1 MNSNTTHSF
10 TLLVLFFLFFSCTS
24 TSKKSAQYASE
35 TLKIEQI
42 NPNVFMHVSY
52 LQTNDFG
59 NVPCNG
65 MIYFNKDE
73 AIVFDTP
80 TNDTVSKEL
89 INWIENE
96 QKKTLKAVV
105 ITHFHV
111 DCLGGL
117 QEFHNND
124 TPSYASNATL
134 HLIKQDAEKEV
145 PTHSFKTV
153 KELTIGEETVIL
165 KFFGEGHTSD
175 NIIGYI
181 PNEKTLYGG
190 CLIKSL
196 KAGKGNLEDANI
208 SQWSKTV
215 ESIKKEIPELKIV
228 IPGHGKYG
236 NTELLDYTIQLFK

>member
-1 MNSNTTHSF
+1 MKPYHIV
-10 TLLVLFFLFFSCTS
+10 LILVLFFSCKPA
-24 TSKKSAQYASE
+24 KKADVGYASE

-42 NPNVFMHVSY
+42 SPNVFMHISY

-65 MIYFNKDE
+65 MVYFNNDE

-80 TNDTVSKEL
+80 TNDAVSKEL

-96 QKKTLKAVV
+96 QKKTIKAVV
-105 ITHFHV
+105 VTHFHT

-117 QEFHNND
+117 QAFHNND
-124 TPSYASNATL
+124 TSSYASNATINL
-134 HLIKQDAEKEV
+134 VQQDAKKV
-145 PTHSFKTV
+145 IPKHSFNESTK
-153 KELTIGEETVIL
+153 LTIGKETVLL

-175 NIIGYI
+175 NIVGYI
-181 PNEKTLYGG
+181 PNEKALFGG

-196 KAGKGNLEDANI
+196 KAGKGHLEDANI
-208 SQWSKTV
+208 KEWSTTV
-215 ESIKKEIPELKIV
+215 EKIQKEIPELAIV

-236 NTELLDYTIQLFK
+236 NDELLAYTIQLFKQ

>member
-1 MNSNTTHSF
+1 MKPYHIV
-10 TLLVLFFLFFSCTS
+10 LILVLFFSC
-24 TSKKSAQYASE
+24 KPANKSDIGYASE

-42 NPNVFMHVSY
+42 SPNVFIHISY

-65 MIYFNKDE
+65 MIYFNNDE

-80 TNDTVSKEL
+80 TNDAVSKEL

-96 QKKTLKAVV
+96 QKKTVKAVV
-105 ITHFHV
+105 VTHFHV

-117 QEFHNND
+117 QEFHNNNVQ
-124 TPSYASNATL
+124 SYASNATINL
-134 HLIKQDAEKEV
+134 VRQDAKKV
-145 PTHSFKTV
+145 IPTHSFNESTK
-153 KELTIGEETVIL
+153 LTIGEENVLL

-175 NIIGYI
+175 NIVGYI
-181 PNEKTLYGG
+181 PSEKALFGG

-208 SQWSKTV
+208 NEWSTTV
-215 ESIKKEIPELKIV
+215 EMIKKEIPELAIV

-236 NTELLDYTIQLFK
+236 NEKLLDYTIELFRK